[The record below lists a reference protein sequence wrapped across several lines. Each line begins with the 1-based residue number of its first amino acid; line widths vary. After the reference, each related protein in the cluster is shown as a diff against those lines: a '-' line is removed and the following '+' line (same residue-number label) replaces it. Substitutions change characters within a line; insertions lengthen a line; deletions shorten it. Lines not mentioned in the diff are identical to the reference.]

1 MSLRTRLNLLI
12 SALTL
17 VSLAL
22 SLWLVINNARI
33 AVEAELRSAS
43 NLTMQLLK
51 ASLEAP
57 EHGQRT
63 GARHG
68 DLLDSLEG
76 FDAHRHIRL
85 ELHEGREAPSA
96 ISASATR
103 LSGAPRWFTH
113 FVEPPLESFYRAVP
127 IDGAHGDP
135 GESGTWVIVNAEPAD
150 EITEAW
156 KGSRGLLGILMG
168 FALTAHI
175 LIPWLVG
182 RALKPLGQILQ
193 GLDRLEHGIYSA
205 RLPRF
210 SAPEFQSVSQQFNKL
225 STALELSRQA
235 NRRLTRRILE
245 VQEAERLHLAR
256 ELHDEMGQSLT
267 AIRAEAVTIARRA
280 DAGDPATRAS
290 AEAIAETA
298 GQVYGL
304 TRRMIHRLRPPA
316 LEELGLAPALKQMI
330 TEWMRMNPGVA
341 CRFEVPGQLC
351 AGDPNLA
358 MHLYRVLQECL
369 TNISRHADAGLVA
382 ISVEQFRDRLHLE
395 ISDNGQ
401 GFEPKSA
408 HGGFG
413 FAGIRERVAGLGGEV
428 RIQSLPGHGTRVQV
442 QVPMNQAGLP
452 VAQDSGTDG
461 RDGSVRI
468 SDDRTRQRDSAPGSL
483 APIGAA

>member
-17 VSLAL
+17 VSLTL
-22 SLWLVINNARI
+22 SLWLVINNAKV

-43 NLTMQLLK
+43 NLTVQLLNTV
-51 ASLEAP
+51 LEAP
-57 EHGQRT
+57 EHGVRP
-63 GARHG
+63 GASHG
-68 DLLDSLEG
+68 ELLNSLAG

-85 ELHEGREAPSA
+85 GLHEGREAPSA
-96 ISASATR
+96 VSHSATR
-103 LSGAPRWFTH
+103 RSGAPRWFIH
-113 FVEPPLESFYRAVP
+113 FVEPPLESFYRVVP
-127 IDGAHGDP
+127 LHGGHREP
-135 GESGTWVIVNAEPAD
+135 GDTGVWATVNAEPAD
-150 EITEAW
+150 EISEAW
-156 KGSRGLLGILMG
+156 KGSRGLLAILIG
-168 FALTAHI
+168 FALTANI

-235 NRRLTRRILE
+235 NRRLTRRNLE

-256 ELHDEMGQSLT
+256 ELHDEMGQCLT

-280 DAGDPATRAS
+280 DTGDSATRES

-304 TRRMIHRLRPPA
+304 TRCMIHRLRPPA
-316 LEELGLAPALKQMI
+316 LQELGLAPALKQMI

-341 CRFEVPGQLC
+341 CRFEIPEQLC
-351 AGDPNLA
+351 ADDPNLA

-369 TNISRHADAGLVA
+369 TNISRHADASLVA
-382 ISVEQFRDRLHLE
+382 ISVDQFPDRVRLE
-395 ISDNGQ
+395 ISDNGR
-401 GFEPKSA
+401 GFDPKSA

-442 QVPMNQAGLP
+442 QVPMHQATP
-452 VAQDSGTDG
+452 VAQDLDTEG
-461 RDGSVRI
+461 RDGSIPI
-468 SDDRTRQRDSAPGSL
+468 SDDGSRQRDSPAGL
-483 APIGAA
+483 APISAS